1 MHAYKTC
8 LYDGKSPL
16 HVELS
21 TFIESHLKCI
31 IMSIKLIIRLSFGLK
46 LQKLPDRPL
55 EQQQRALHLSDEKKP
70 QYLSFRGCI
79 ELHDWKGI

>member
-1 MHAYKTC
+1 M
-8 LYDGKSPL
+8 DGNTPL
-16 HVELS
+16 NVELS

-46 LQKLPDRPL
+46 LQNLPDRPL
-55 EQQQRALHLSDEKKP
+55 EQPQCALDLSDEKKP

>member
-1 MHAYKTC
+1 M
-8 LYDGKSPL
+8 DENSPL
-16 HVELS
+16 NVELS

-46 LQKLPDRPL
+46 LQNLPGRPL
-55 EQQQRALHLSDEKKP
+55 EQPQCALDFSDKKTP
-70 QYLSFRGCI
+70 QYLNFRGCI